1 MLPAVDEL
9 ALVAAVCVIVVQPDL
24 ALHAVER
31 AVHRR
36 ALQLELTSLV
46 DRVRRLES
54 RRSRP
59 MLTDLS
65 YFDSFSLLGHTGSP
79 LRISS

>member
-1 MLPAVDEL
+1 M
-9 ALVAAVCVIVVQPDL
+9 VQPDL
-24 ALHAVER
+24 ALHTMKR

-36 ALQLELTSLV
+36 ALLLVMSYLV
-46 DRVRRLES
+46 DRERHLKSRRS

>member
-1 MLPAVDEL
+1 MHDLYKPEW
-9 ALVAAVCVIVVQPDL
+9 LVAAICVIVVQPDL
-24 ALHAVER
+24 ALHTVER
-31 AVHRR
+31 AVPRR
-36 ALQLELTSLV
+36 ALQLELSSLV

-65 YFDSFSLLGHTGSP
+65 YFDSFPLLGHTGSP

>member
-1 MLPAVDEL
+1 MLSAVDQL
-9 ALVAAVCVIVVQPDL
+9 ALIAAVCGIVVQPNP

-36 ALQLELTSLV
+36 AMQLEQISLV

-65 YFDSFSLLGHTGSP
+65 YFDSFSLLSHTGSP
-79 LRISS
+79 VRISS

>member
-1 MLPAVDEL
+1 MLSAVDQL
-9 ALVAAVCVIVVQPDL
+9 ALIAAVCGIVVQPNP

-31 AVHRR
+31 AVHRH
-36 ALQLELTSLV
+36 ALQLELGSPV
-46 DRVRRLES
+46 IHVRRLES

-65 YFDSFSLLGHTGSP
+65 YFDSFSMLGHTGSP